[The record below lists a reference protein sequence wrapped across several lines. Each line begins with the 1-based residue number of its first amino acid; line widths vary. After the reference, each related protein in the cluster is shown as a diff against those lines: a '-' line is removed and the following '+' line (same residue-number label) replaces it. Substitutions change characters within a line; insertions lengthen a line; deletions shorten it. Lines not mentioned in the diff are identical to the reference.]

1 MKELYGAKI
10 FKWEEIK
17 DTPFEDRKGA
27 IVGALSHFMN
37 KMSNTPVKTIT
48 VDGSK
53 FVGADSNLM
62 GATPIVLVQSDTIKT
77 PDRGYEVLFDEVDM
91 RQSNNSSFEVLDV
104 TGGVTF
110 YQQKEGEEAKLS
122 KIPTSAK
129 TTVSMLR
136 YTGGYNLLDDW
147 LKYNQ
152 YYKIDALSE
161 DTVRRWW
168 DAKATTFYALIT
180 ALTGIDEAF
189 DTDDVTTINNACANI
204 LTDLAGL
211 GYVVDENAQF
221 TIVCHPLLKA
231 RIFKALANLFLNPN
245 TNNKQI
251 VFNVNQVISTTKMAS
266 THYWVC
272 LPGAKSQRGE
282 WEDLNLRPPQ
292 RNELVLGAA
301 HVWTGAYNGIIG
313 QKKQFKKCA
322 LS

>member
-1 MKELYGAKI
+1 MKPLYAAKI
-10 FKWEEIK
+10 FDWEKIN
-17 DTPFEDRKGA
+17 DIAFEDRKDA
-27 IVGALSHFMN
+27 IVGALSSFMRKMN
-37 KMSNTPVKTIT
+37 KSPVNTVTI
-48 VDGSK
+48 DGAK
-53 FVGADSNLM
+53 FVGSDSNLS
-62 GATPIVLVQSDTIKT
+62 GAAPIVLVQSDTIKT
-77 PDRGYEVLFDEVDM
+77 PDRGYELLFDEVNM
-91 RQSNNSSFEVLDV
+91 RQSNNSSFDVLDV

-110 YQQKEGEEAKLS
+110 YQQLEGEEAKLS
-122 KIPTSAK
+122 KIPASAK
-129 TTVSMLR
+129 TSVSMLR

-147 LKYNQ
+147 LKFNQ
-152 YYKIDALSE
+152 YYKIDQLSA

-168 DAKATTFYALIT
+168 DGRATTFYALIT
-180 ALTGIDEAF
+180 ALTGIDQAF

-204 LTDLAGL
+204 LTDLAAL

-221 TIVCHPLLKA
+221 AITCHPLLKA

-251 VFNVNQVISTTKMAS
+251 VFNISTVISTTKMAS
-266 THYWVC
+266 TSYHVC

-301 HVWTGAYNGIIG
+301 HVWTGAYNGVIG